1 MREAGG
7 TEHGELQAC
16 VTLRRACPTGGSHTR
31 TTRGPAQRGEGAKH
45 RPRQGAFKKRGR
57 GHYKG
62 RSPAESRPG
71 VLEEPQ

>member
-1 MREAGG
+1 MIEAGAPSTVG
-7 TEHGELQAC
+7 
-16 VTLRRACPTGGSHTR
+16 VVIVSRRCARSTGGSNTR
-31 TTRGPAQRGEGAKH
+31 TTRGSAQHGEGAMR

-57 GHYKG
+57 GQYKG

>member
-1 MREAGG
+1 MIEADAPSTEEATLVHRGG
-7 TEHGELQAC
+7 A
-16 VTLRRACPTGGSHTR
+16 RPTGDSHVR
-31 TTRGPAQRGEGAKH
+31 TTRGPAQRGEGAMR

-57 GHYKG
+57 GQYKG

>member
-1 MREAGG
+1 MIEADAPSTEEATLVHRGG
-7 TEHGELQAC
+7 A
-16 VTLRRACPTGGSHTR
+16 RPTGDSHGL

-57 GHYKG
+57 DHYKG

-71 VLEEPQ
+71 VLEESQ